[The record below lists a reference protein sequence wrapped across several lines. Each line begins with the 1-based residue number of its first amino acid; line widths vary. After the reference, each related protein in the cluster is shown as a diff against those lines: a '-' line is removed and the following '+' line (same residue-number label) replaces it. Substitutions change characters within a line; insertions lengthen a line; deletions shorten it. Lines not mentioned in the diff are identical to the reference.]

1 MWRDNQGR
9 RSEGSWKN
17 PHRRRQLGVQSFN
30 WVQPAARDCPP
41 ACSSLRMRG
50 EISIT
55 DSVPGSPQMIKLEGK
70 GT

>member
-1 MWRDNQGR
+1 
-9 RSEGSWKN
+9 
-17 PHRRRQLGVQSFN
+17 
-30 WVQPAARDCPP
+30 
-41 ACSSLRMRG
+41 MRG